1 MSTEANPTTPLPTGD
16 YVLTNFRYL
25 SAYNELVSRMSQRQ
39 QTLALFIAIFTGL
52 VTALIATREIFKTD
66 HSSIVWVMVGF
77 PMASIMLTL
86 LNYKYET
93 LISLVREYLADLER
107 VKDADGHYPSF
118 NCDHKLIARS
128 NRARYFH
135 DLSCAALIAGCN
147 TAAIGVYI
155 SICGKVVTPYSSVIG
170 MIAVV
175 GFGCVVAHLFLRR
188 VYYTPKAH
196 SRE

>member
-1 MSTEANPTTPLPTGD
+1 MSDEPNPETPFPTGD

-93 LISLVREYLADLER
+93 LISLVREYLAELEK
-107 VKDADGHYPSF
+107 VKGAEEHYPSF
-118 NCDHKLIARS
+118 NCDHKLIQRS
-128 NRARYFH
+128 NRARFFH

-147 TAAIGVYI
+147 IAAIGVYV
-155 SICGKVVTPYSSVIG
+155 SICGQVITPYPFVIG
-170 MIAVV
+170 MVAVV

-188 VYYTPKAH
+188 VYYLPRGAF
-196 SRE
+196 RQ

>member
-1 MSTEANPTTPLPTGD
+1 MSNEANSATPPPTGD

-107 VKDADGHYPSF
+107 VKEADGHYPSF
-118 NCDHKLIARS
+118 NCDYSLVSRS
-128 NRARYFH
+128 NRARFFH

-147 TAAIGVYI
+147 IAAIGVYI
-155 SICGKVVTPYSSVIG
+155 SICGQVIKPYPFVIG
-170 MIAVV
+170 MVAVV
-175 GFGCVVAHLFLRR
+175 GFGCVVAHLFLRKI
-188 VYYTPKAH
+188 YYTPKIDL
-196 SRE
+196 